1 MESFQ
6 TTMPMLK
13 NIKIKEDMINT
24 LIIEI
29 QQEIG
34 PLRDL
39 EGHLN

>member
-6 TTMPMLK
+6 TTTPMLK

-24 LIIEI
+24 LIIGI
-29 QQEIG
+29 QQEID

-39 EGHLN
+39 EGPLN